1 MAKKPAK
8 KAAPK
13 AGKTGKAGKAPK
25 PGGGN
30 RIMRNLGLI
39 ILAVPLIF
47 IFLPTVLF
55 LAFAM
60 LPTFVAVIVDKGIKR
75 YGGITVGGLN
85 FAGAAPYVLEMWMG
99 THDVATALTLLSDIF
114 ALMLI
119 YGCAAFG
126 WVLYTGTPSM
136 VTAFMSM
143 TSTRR
148 LATLRAKQ
156 KQLIEDWG
164 TEVTTADE
172 SEIGGAR
179 SG

>member
-1 MAKKPAK
+1 MAKKKA
-8 KAAPK
+8 KAAKPSG
-13 AGKTGKAGKAPK
+13 GKGSNNP
-25 PGGGN
+25 
-30 RIMRNLGLI
+30 IMRNMGLI
-39 ILAVPLIF
+39 IIAVPLIF
-47 IFLPTVLF
+47 LFMPTVLF

-60 LPTFVAVIVDKGIKR
+60 LPTFVAIVVDKGTKR

-99 THDVATALTLLSDIF
+99 THDVAMALTLLSDIF

-126 WVLYTGTPSM
+126 WVLFTGTPSM

-148 LATLRAKQ
+148 LAAMRSKQ
-156 KQLIEDWG
+156 KQLIEEWG
-164 TEVTTADE
+164 PEVTSADDL
-172 SEIGGAR
+172 EIGSAR
-179 SG
+179 GG